1 MTRIG
6 SLCSGYGGLD
16 LAAEQLTGG
25 TTAWVADIDPRA
37 SVVLAHRFADAP
49 NLGDLRAV
57 DWSTVEPVDV
67 LTAGYPCQPFSTAG
81 HRKGADDPRHL
92 WPEVLRAVRDLRPRL
107 VLLENVAGHLSLG
120 FGRVLGDLA
129 AAGFDAEWTVFRA
142 SDVGAP
148 HRRARLFVAA
158 HPNGEGSQG
167 HRVAK
172 GSGQRMG
179 FGRGAAARHAAD
191 ADDNG
196 LQGRPEQHSEPPS
209 GRLAE
214 RQHRR
219 HPVRCGVENGGPL
232 GPYQPAVDRWATITG
247 RPAPNPLDDGKL
259 SARFV
264 EWMMGLPDGWVTDLL
279 PRRQALHVLGNG
291 VVPQQALAAFTDL
304 LN

>member
-1 MTRIG
+1 MRIG

-16 LAAEQLTGG
+16 LAGEQLTGG

-129 AAGFDAEWTVFRA
+129 AAGFNAEWTVFRA

-148 HRRARLFVAA
+148 HRRARLFIAA
-158 HPNGEGSQG
+158 HPNGEGRKSRAG
-167 HRVAK
+167 LPAADERSRLV
-172 GSGQRMG
+172 
-179 FGRGAAARHAAD
+179 RGALLAAD
-191 ADDNG
+191 ANHDR

-232 GPYQPAVDRWATITG
+232 GPYQPAVDRWAAITG

-264 EWMMGLPDGWVTDLL
+264 EWMMGLSDGWVTDLL

-291 VVPQQALAAFTDL
+291 VVPQQALAAFRSL
-304 LN
+304 LA